1 MYWTPLRIKEL
12 KEKGYKLKFYIYD
25 PKLKDL
31 TFEEIEELKKLQE
44 SETDVESE
52 YNEDKESDSENQDK

>member
-1 MYWTPLRIKEL
+1 MFEWKHPSYYAELRK
-12 KEKGYKLKFYIYD
+12 
-25 PKLKDL
+25 
-31 TFEEIEELKKLQE
+31 ELKKLQE